1 MPSTL
6 ASTTTS
12 RRSPPSTSTKRKAIS
27 RKRKPHPSV
36 GLPFYMEQ
44 IYDVFS
50 QKEKRGHTYVPAH
63 VLLERLLTRNGA
75 TP

>member
-27 RKRKPHPSV
+27 RKRKPHPS
-36 GLPFYMEQ
+36 GGASFYMEQ
-44 IYDVFS
+44 TYDVFS

-63 VLLERLLTRNGA
+63 AFIEA
-75 TP
+75 TAYS